1 MLNLWVYTVGFLAS
15 LFAARDILTELTV
28 STKWIVENFCNSS
41 LTINYLQSYD
51 DALLTPVE
59 TTEGR
64 NSLDVW

>member
-1 MLNLWVYTVGFLAS
+1 MLNFWVYTIGFLAS

-28 STKWIVENFCNSS
+28 SNKWAVEDFCNSP
-41 LTINYLQSYD
+41 LTINYLHSYD

-64 NSLDVW
+64 NSLHVW